1 MAIEKFKNEIGTD
14 LNAYKIVKED
24 GTSENVKLLRNA
36 NITRVGTPL
45 NEDTLNPIVDE
56 LNANTNDLT
65 SLKASVKDLTT
76 QQQTNT
82 NDISNIKE
90 KNAQQDTQIKEAN
103 DNITVLQQDTNT
115 LKTQMPSKADLVDG
129 KLPVSQLPSTG
140 VVADKAN
147 SLVYGTGQEVTGN
160 DVIGNIYNLGA
171 YDTIVKNSD
180 GSYTITR
187 QTGYLNTYDV
197 LDGLEPIAENNV
209 AYRSKVLLSA
219 IEGLPEG
226 FNKYTINDSKNYN
239 KNNPYADTSPDYAV
253 AIVEDLFLIRG
264 TTTNIDDIK
273 EYLCKHSLFV
283 QYKLATSY
291 TEILEEK
298 HYAQINQYFDTI
310 LDIAKGSENLFNH
323 FSNNINQGISLVYN
337 GTQFSISGTNAISE
351 SLGLTIQKTLEP
363 GIYTISTQR
372 TGGTSSANFRLIIH
386 PGDWSWQNTVYFNAD
401 SNSTFVIKETTV
413 ISFEPYAPI
422 EGNTINYIGYIML
435 NKGTRPLPYQ
445 PYKGGSV
452 AYVGEVL
459 TKAGENDVDDNFILQ
474 SKLNG
479 ASIEFAE
486 NDIIL
491 TTKSNQTSVNEIL
504 NRLDD
509 MGFKWGS
516 VHVYGNTDST
526 NSPTIKLAK
535 SGAIA
540 ILQVSGLTHGSL
552 YSSTAPHLYLTITD
566 EDFLPAS
573 YDETFKFTYN
583 ERVGQVT
590 SQTWSTGS
598 VTVNY
603 IEDAGQTFFENITF
617 DLIQVTTTQG
627 NRYKTNISFTYVWF
641 VRTPPAINT
650 TMVVNEEE

>member
-310 LDIAKGSENLFNH
+310 LDIAKGSENLFDLDNAVNRGWN
-323 FSNNINQGISLVYN
+323 FAMPFTLEKNQVYN
-337 GTQFSISGTNAISE
+337 MSAQIDIP
-351 SLGLTIQKTLEP
+351 LVTIVIRKN
-363 GIYTISTQR
+363 IDS
-372 TGGTSSANFRLIIH
+372 
-386 PGDWSWQNTVYFNAD
+386 AD
-401 SNSTFVIKETTV
+401 SDSIIIRLNDYGNNLKNNPQPFVIPSNVDTSIYHWITFHVATDLSGHDLSE
-413 ISFEPYAPI
+413 Y
-422 EGNTINYIGYIML
+422 NIML
-435 NKGTRPLPYQ
+435 NKGTKSLPYQ
-445 PYKGGSV
+445 PYKGGNV

-474 SKLNG
+474 SKCNG

-491 TTKSNQTSVNEIL
+491 TTKSKQTSVNEIL

-509 MGFKWGS
+509 MGFSEG
-516 VHVYGNTDST
+516 T
-526 NSPTIKLAK
+526 LA
-535 SGAIA
+535 I
-540 ILQVSGLTHGSL
+540 VNGLGV
-552 YSSTAPHLYLTITD
+552 STAVSNLEITTLNDASVPLYK
-566 EDFLPAS
+566 
-573 YDETFKFTYN
+573 YGKFVYLN
-583 ERVGQVT
+583 
-590 SQTWSTGS
+590 
-598 VTVNY
+598 
-603 IEDAGQTFFENITF
+603 A
-617 DLIQVTTTQG
+617 
-627 NRYKTNISFTYVWF
+627 NISFSLSQVKDHYIILPKEF
-641 VRTPPAINT
+641 SPKKQRTICLT
-650 TMVVNEEE
+650 DGLYFTFRSVTMILSNGRALIPIDSTFTGAHNVSIYSTGWYIDE